1 MKKHGMTLCRGCNF
15 ERGAV
20 QRLRYWI
27 GCHTF
32 ESVSQNNGSGIES
45 VSVKEGRAVTEP
57 S

>member
-20 QRLRYWI
+20 QRLRYLI

-32 ESVSQNNGSGIES
+32 GNPFPKTMEAAQKAFLSKS
-45 VSVKEGRAVTEP
+45 EGQ
-57 S
+57 